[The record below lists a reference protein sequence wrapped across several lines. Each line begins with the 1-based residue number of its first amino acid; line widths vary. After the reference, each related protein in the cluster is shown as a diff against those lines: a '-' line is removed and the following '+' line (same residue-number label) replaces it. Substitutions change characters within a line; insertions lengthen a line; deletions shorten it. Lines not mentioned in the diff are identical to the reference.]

1 LIDKIEMQMKQPAKI
16 LFWVLVFLLS
26 AENIYTQSLGIHAGR
41 SVLPADY
48 VSLRYTHYSNCPI
61 NAAVSV
67 FTERSHSHGLNYS
80 AYGFDL
86 LGEFATNQNEP
97 SVLAFRVGMG
107 GSFQMENEPWL
118 YKDLSFK
125 QRINYGLV
133 GELAGEWWMSGNI
146 CLTVFTQQKWL
157 FNKSLG
163 NSRFAYGL
171 GLKILL
177 TND

>member
-1 LIDKIEMQMKQPAKI
+1 MKQPAKI
-16 LFWVLVFLLS
+16 LFWVLFFLLPS
-26 AENIYTQSLGIHAGR
+26 AIIYAQSIGIHAGR

-48 VSLRYTHYSNCPI
+48 FSLRYTHYSNYPI
-61 NAAVSV
+61 NAAVGV
-67 FTERSHSHGLNYS
+67 FAERSHSHGLNYS

-86 LGEFATNQNEP
+86 LGEFASNQNEP
-97 SVLAFRVGMG
+97 TVFAFRVGMG

-163 NSRFAYGL
+163 TSRFAYGI

-177 TND
+177 AND